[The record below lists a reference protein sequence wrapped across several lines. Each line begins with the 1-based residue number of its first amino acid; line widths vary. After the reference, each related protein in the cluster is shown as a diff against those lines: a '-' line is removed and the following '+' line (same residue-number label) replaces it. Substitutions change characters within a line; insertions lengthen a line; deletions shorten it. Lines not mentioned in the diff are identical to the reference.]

1 VDINDI
7 EGPGVDAWVIA
18 RLRDWG
24 ITALTDIQV
33 RALKAGVAN
42 GQSMIVSAP
51 TSSGKTLVGELAAL
65 TALRNNKKVIYLVSH
80 KALADQKYL
89 DFLRRF
95 GEQAEAPLATVA
107 LSTGDR
113 DEGEVDAQL
122 IVATYEKALGLLLA
136 GQLRSANSLV
146 IADELQILRE
156 PGRGPEIETLCAALR
171 QRSIGQFVALTA
183 TVENAD
189 DLAGWMECEL
199 VRSSHRDV
207 PLHQEIWYS
216 NQTYRT
222 TFGQETGSLI
232 DLGVVPNSDAI
243 AAVNKLIELGRTPVL
258 VFTESRREAADLA
271 TAFGESRP
279 RVGHGIAM
287 AEQLEL
293 FSEPTDSSDRLKK
306 NAERQVTFHSADLT
320 PQERQVIE
328 TGISGSHFDVCFAT
342 STLAAGVNFPFRSIV
357 FPKLTYNWGD
367 RGGTRITRW
376 DYRNMSGRAGRLGM
390 HPDGFAVLLP
400 KNGVEL
406 AHANNLVLPEND
418 RLESQLVAL
427 SLRKTILTL
436 IASNLASTLPEVMEF
451 FRNTLY
457 WYQTLENNAEKLSAI
472 ETKSREAIKWL
483 IDNKLLTDVGGDL
496 FITQLGKGAASSGLL
511 PTTAVF
517 FADLIKKYTAD
528 LDGAFDE
535 WMFGVIHA
543 ACSSDEFRGKHPTRF
558 FPFQRQSYDS
568 MPYLAAKNLLVP
580 LDRADIQL
588 AQSAHAISLYI
599 SGMAERKIAHVTN
612 ISSGNLHRLSTDVAW
627 VLEGFHKLTCV
638 PELHC
643 PQAVSNNMS
652 MLARM
657 VRWGAPPE
665 TLDVMRVAERHR
677 VPGFGRQRAMALLGQ
692 GISTLHDVLSTAKD
706 KLIDILRNDRR
717 ADALVEA
724 ISSAVGIGPSRLAAT
739 HERVAKE
746 LGLDD
751 LVGVCNTT
759 NGVEYEKAIAELLKV
774 ETSWVVTILDDG
786 VRQNVP
792 DLMITL
798 GQSVVLLECKT
809 CTKSPPLIKKEEAWA
824 VLQKAA
830 DFDKDMR
837 RVTLGKPVFDETSK
851 KKAAASHDITLV
863 EHTVFVEALLRV
875 HSGSLPPEDF
885 MEWLG
890 ASGVADIERL
900 GGKATFQI

>member
-1 VDINDI
+1 MDINDI